1 MVTAPNREEAENL
14 ARAALE
20 ARLAA
25 CVQLQPIT
33 SFYWWGGQIA
43 NDSEQLLLFK
53 TATERF
59 DELRDLIL
67 RRHSYDT
74 VEVIQ
79 LPIVDGSEKYLAWIA
94 QETRSSVSPTKNDIA

>member
-1 MVTAPNREEAENL
+1 MSEAKACVVMVTAPNREEAERL

-33 SFYWWGGQIA
+33 SFYWWDGKIA

-53 TATERF
+53 TASGRF
-59 DELRDLIL
+59 PALRDLIL
-67 RRHSYDT
+67 RHHSYDT
-74 VEVIQ
+74 PEIIRLPVE
-79 LPIVDGSEKYLAWIA
+79 DGSDKYLAWIA
-94 QETRSSVSPTKNDIA
+94 REATG

>member
-1 MVTAPNREEAENL
+1 MSEPKACVVMVTAPSREEAESL

-33 SFYWWGGQIA
+33 SLYWWDGQIA

-53 TATERF
+53 TAAARF
-59 DELRDLIL
+59 PALRDLIL
-67 RRHSYDT
+67 QRHSYDT
-74 VEVIQ
+74 AEIVQ
-79 LPIVDGSEKYLAWIA
+79 LPITDGSEKYLAWIA
-94 QETRSSVSPTKNDIA
+94 RETGV

>member
-1 MVTAPNREEAENL
+1 MSEPKACVVMVTAPNREEAESL

-33 SFYWWGGQIA
+33 SFYWWDGKIA

-53 TATERF
+53 TAVEQF
-59 DELRDLIL
+59 SALRDLIL

-74 VEVIQ
+74 AEIVQ
-79 LPIVDGSEKYLAWIA
+79 LPITEGSEKYLAWIA
-94 QETRSSVSPTKNDIA
+94 RETRV